1 MTDMNN
7 LNRRQFIAATG
18 AACLVAS
25 VSATGEEKM
34 TTKTQLIH
42 TAYFW
47 LKNPDSIADREQ
59 LIAGLQ
65 TLRQVPT
72 VKALHIGLP
81 ASTESRDVVDNSFQV
96 SELMFF
102 DDLAGQSEYQ
112 AHPIHQAFV
121 KNCSHLWAKVAVKDS
136 ITV

>member
-1 MTDMNN
+1 MNN
-7 LNRRQFIAATG
+7 LTRRQFIAAT
-18 AACLVAS
+18 AASCVA
-25 VSATGEEKM
+25 VAATGEELM

-47 LKNPDSIADREQ
+47 LKNPDSVADREQ

-112 AHPIHQAFV
+112 SHPIHLAFV
-121 KNCSHLWAKVAVKDS
+121 ESCSHLWEKVAVKDS

>member
-1 MTDMNN
+1 MRT
-7 LNRRQFIAATG
+7 LNRRQFIALTG
-18 AACLVAS
+18 ASLVAS
-25 VSATGEEKM
+25 VAKGEQLM

-47 LKNPDSIADREQ
+47 LKNSDSVADRDQ

-65 TLRQVPT
+65 TLRQVPA

-81 ASTESRDVVDNSFQV
+81 ATTEKRDVVDNSFQV
-96 SELMFF
+96 SELMMF

-121 KNCSHLWAKVAVKDS
+121 KNCSHLWSKVSVKDS

>member
-1 MTDMNN
+1 MSK
-7 LNRRQFIAATG
+7 LSRRQFISITAASCVVG
-18 AACLVAS
+18 AAQGKQLN
-25 VSATGEEKM
+25 
-34 TTKTQLIH
+34 TTNTQLIH

-47 LKNPDSIADREQ
+47 LKDPDSIADRDQ

-81 ASTESRDVVDNSFQV
+81 ATTEKRDVVDNSFQV

-112 AHPIHQAFV
+112 AHPVHQAFV
-121 KNCSHLWAKVAVKDS
+121 DSCSHLWSKVAVKDS
-136 ITV
+136 ISV